1 MIASEI
7 ARESVKKH
15 EGLRLQPYRDTVGK
29 LTIGY
34 GHNLDD
40 RGISQD
46 IADALL
52 DEDMEAAEQDARVLF
67 GLGFDDLSVNRQAVW
82 IELSFQLG
90 YNRLLGFVNALAAS
104 RAGDHVKCA
113 RELENSKWAT
123 QVPKRAAEMIGAYKL
138 G

>member
-7 ARESVKKH
+7 AKESIKRH
-15 EGLRLQPYRDTVGK
+15 EGLRLKLYLDTVGK
-29 LTIGY
+29 STIGY

-40 RGISQD
+40 RGISAEIAED
-46 IADALL
+46 ILA
-52 DEDMEAAEQDARVLF
+52 EDMDAAEVDARVVY
-67 GLGFDDLSVNRQAVW
+67 GEGFDALSVNRQAVF

-104 RAGDHVKCA
+104 RAGNHAKCA
-113 RELENSKWAT
+113 DELANSKWAQ
-123 QVPKRAAEMIGAYKL
+123 QVPKRAQEMIGVYRL